1 MHGIA
6 AWGEDH
12 RIQPL
17 ADLSEHPETAFAVI
31 LAGVFEDYGVYPA
44 QITRALKT
52 RTTFGNIPGVPGG
65 TEREFHRIYC
75 IHGNWTTPR
84 FRIRSKAGS
93 RL

>member
-31 LAGVFEDYGVYPA
+31 PAGVFEDYGVYPVE
-44 QITRALKT
+44 ITHALKT
-52 RTTFGNIPGVPGG
+52 QTTFGDITGVLGG
-65 TEREFHRIYC
+65 IERDFHRIYC
-75 IHGNWTTPR
+75 IHDNRNTPR